1 MSRPRPTL
9 AMIFRTDLAKHPPEA
24 LWKRALRNRKHWDNH
39 LLVTKAFELARQF
52 AAEEADRIA
61 AIHAR
66 EAAARKQILR
76 ERSEKTVP
84 AIEPLPIVEA
94 PPCLH
99 CNGRMEIRAG
109 IEFAV
114 HTKGWRAC
122 PQPSLV
128 LLSRV
133 TIETCVGERLW
144 RGRSKKCTRPA
155 VTTEKLCAG
164 CALKLRQ
171 ASRQL

>member
-1 MSRPRPTL
+1 
-9 AMIFRTDLAKHPPEA
+9 MIFRTDLAKHPPEA
-24 LWKRALRNRKHWDNH
+24 LWKRALRNRKHWDHH

-52 AAEEADRIA
+52 AAEEADRVDA
-61 AIHAR
+61 LRAR
-66 EAAARKQILR
+66 EAAKQKQIIR
-76 ERSEKTVP
+76 EKEDRTTTTI
-84 AIEPLPIVEA
+84 APLPIFEA
-94 PPCLH
+94 PPCLQ

-114 HTKGWRAC
+114 HVKGWRAC

-128 LLSRV
+128 VPPRV
-133 TIETCVGERLW
+133 TIETCVGERFW
-144 RGRSKKCTRPA
+144 RGRPKNCTRPA
-155 VTTEKLCAG
+155 VTAEKLCAG